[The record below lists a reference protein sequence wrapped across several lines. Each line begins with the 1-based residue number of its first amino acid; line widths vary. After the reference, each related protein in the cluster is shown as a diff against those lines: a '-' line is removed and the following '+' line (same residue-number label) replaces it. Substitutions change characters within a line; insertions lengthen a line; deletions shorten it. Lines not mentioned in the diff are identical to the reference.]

1 MGKLDKRIAQFEPE
15 SGSRSAE
22 REALAEAI
30 RIRDAAHDESS
41 QLNKAHQ
48 RAKADAFLA
57 RRTVEAAEAALTK
70 LQETARFA
78 LADAYLNEEA
88 ADRSE
93 IAEAEAAL
101 ATAQRRAA
109 ELALIAQE
117 LGERSSPA
125 PGRSVPNRR
134 VEESVRAVVKSA
146 PIVRRLVTDFRVA
159 EKTFQQYHSTLRW
172 LAAHNC
178 IPADLLAEAPK
189 AHETFYAEPADEWV
203 QALEALKLDADATLP
218 E

>member
-1 MGKLDKRIAQFEPE
+1 MSKDKRIAQFEPE

-22 REALAEAI
+22 REALATAI
-30 RIRDAAHDESS
+30 AVRDAA
-41 QLNKAHQ
+41 KAEEATLKRGAE

-57 RRTVEAAEAALTK
+57 RRTVEAAEAALSRA
-70 LQETARFA
+70 QETARFA
-78 LADAYLNEEA
+78 LADAYLNDEA
-88 ADRSE
+88 TDGSD

-125 PGRSVPNRR
+125 PGQSVPNIR
-134 VEESVRAVVKSA
+134 VAESVRAVVKAA
-146 PIVRRLVTDFRVA
+146 PIVRRLVADFDTARR
-159 EKTFQQYHSTLRW
+159 TFQTYHSTLRW

-189 AHETFYAEPADEWV
+189 AHETFYAEPAVEWV